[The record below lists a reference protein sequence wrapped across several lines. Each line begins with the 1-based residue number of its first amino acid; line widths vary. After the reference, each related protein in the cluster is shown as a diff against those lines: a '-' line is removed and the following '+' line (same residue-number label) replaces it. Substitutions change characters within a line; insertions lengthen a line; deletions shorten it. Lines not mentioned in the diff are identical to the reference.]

1 MLRSWVRSPSSPPA
15 KYQAA
20 KRISSAAFYF
30 QKQYCRFRSN
40 TEQAAAA
47 ACRKTRSRLQCHL
60 RPLHTNHLVH
70 QPNLAPNELKAKCNS
85 AMLDTI
91 SSRKHRHKAAK
102 PAQITERALHSCLV
116 FGAYSSA
123 SVSTTT
129 GSSAA
134 SSSIKLPNRGWPSWL
149 SSTMP
154 VRTST
159 YW

>member
-20 KRISSAAFYF
+20 KRISSAAFLF
-30 QKQYCRFRSN
+30 PEAALPLQGQYGANCR
-40 TEQAAAA
+40 AAR
-47 ACRKTRSRLQCHL
+47 RKTRSRLQCHL

-70 QPNLAPNELKAKCNS
+70 QPNLAPNELRAKCNS

-102 PAQITERALHSCLV
+102 PARITERALHSCLV

-129 GSSAA
+129 GSSVA